1 MRKKIGLKIKIV
13 KYEVI
18 LNVLM
23 FFVRVIE
30 IGCNNLYVKYRKYSS
45 IFNVDFFRYFIMN
58 KEIWLKWIVFFLI
71 EKN

>member
-58 KEIWLKWIVFFLI
+58 KEIWLKWIVFYLI

>member
-1 MRKKIGLKIKIV
+1 M

-58 KEIWLKWIVFFLI
+58 KEI
-71 EKN
+71 

>member
-1 MRKKIGLKIKIV
+1 MLKFCFINCLKVEIVFRSRFNGKGLNLFFLKWFEKKIGWKIKIV

-30 IGCNNLYVKYRKYSS
+30 IGCNNLYVKYRK
-45 IFNVDFFRYFIMN
+45 
-58 KEIWLKWIVFFLI
+58 
-71 EKN
+71 